1 MKNIFKM
8 VKIKKPFIKREKLLK
23 KNQLC
28 ERKFENFNKLS
39 KYALQKILKLAQM
52 IVKIF
57 KI

>member
-1 MKNIFKM
+1 M